1 MKKLLYNSKDVEEKK
16 QIKTKKSASRM
27 YIKDLYLL
35 IFLVF
40 LNFFAKTS

>member
-1 MKKLLYNSKDVEEKK
+1 MKKLLYNSKDIEEKAN
-16 QIKTKKSASRM
+16 KTKKSASRM